1 MVDYFSLALAH
12 GLLLLALWRLVLRPD
27 LDDETQAPS
36 GSDPEDGK
44 KAPQARRGIRQAS
57 SSTSQ

>member
-27 LDDETQAPS
+27 LDDETPRPKDEVS
-36 GSDPEDGK
+36 GGK
-44 KAPQARRGIRQAS
+44 QSPNARRRARQAS